1 MLNALLSRI
10 KFSRSYVRKS
20 SMTSGNEYNIFISYN
35 GHWAWFTF
43 HDNHENK
50 STLRDWLYC
59 LVLDMNAYEFSRD
72 EWEFAREYGYSYEDM
87 SKARKAYRA
96 CEKTAEK
103 LHRLFTE
110 AELDI
115 LSEIE

>member
-10 KFSRSYVRKS
+10 RFTRTYVRKS
-20 SMTSGNEYNIFISYN
+20 KMCSGNEYKIFISYN

-43 HDNHENK
+43 HDNYMNK
-50 STLRDWLYC
+50 STLKDWLYC

-72 EWEFAREYGYSYEDM
+72 VYEFARSYGYADEDM
-87 SKARKAYRA
+87 SVARKAYRA

-103 LHRLFTE
+103 LHKLFSE
-110 AELDI
+110 DELDI
-115 LSEIE
+115 LSQIE

>member
-20 SMTSGNEYNIFISYN
+20 KMTSGNEYKIFISYN

-43 HDNHENK
+43 HDNFENK
-50 STLRDWLYC
+50 STLKDWLYC
-59 LVLDMNAYEFSRD
+59 LVLDMNSYEFSRD
-72 EWEFAREYGYSYEDM
+72 EYEFAREYGYDDM
-87 SKARKAYRA
+87 SEARKIYRA

-103 LHRLFTE
+103 LHKLFNDS
-110 AELDI
+110 ELEI
-115 LSEIE
+115 LNQIQ

>member
-1 MLNALLSRI
+1 MLDALLSRI
-10 KFSRSYVRKS
+10 RFTRTYVRKS
-20 SMTSGNEYNIFISYN
+20 SMTMGNEYKILISYN
-35 GHWAWFTF
+35 GHWAHFTF

-72 EWEFAREYGYSYEDM
+72 EYDFMRSYGYMDTDIK
-87 SKARKAYRA
+87 KARKAYRE

-103 LHRLFTE
+103 LHRIFTE

-115 LSEIE
+115 LSQIE